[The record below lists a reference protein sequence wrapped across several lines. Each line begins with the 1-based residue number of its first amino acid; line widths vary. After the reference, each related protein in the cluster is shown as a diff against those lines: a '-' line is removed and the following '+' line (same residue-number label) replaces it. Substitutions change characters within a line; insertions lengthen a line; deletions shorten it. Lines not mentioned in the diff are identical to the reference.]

1 MKLIATIKVRT
12 SFNNVAVFFFGFS
25 LRCLPKLR
33 QNSQAYCINV
43 SLEHRF
49 LSLKEFGIS
58 LKISISRQSVH

>member
-1 MKLIATIKVRT
+1 MNSAIRIATIKVRT

-33 QNSQAYCINV
+33 QNSQANCVNV

-49 LSLKEFGIS
+49 LSG
-58 LKISISRQSVH
+58 KIF